1 MEQKINKY
9 KLWYKIFLTV
19 GLFGLVDIV
28 VGVLLKNAGTG
39 FGQDG
44 GGLTFMIIYAFKYL
58 FGTKVAVAFLPF
70 IMIISTTWFIWLGVS
85 AVLRRKIKKLEK
97 ETSVTNKAESE
108 KPVVN
113 N

>member
-1 MEQKINKY
+1 MQQKIKKY
-9 KLWYKIFLTV
+9 QLWYKVFLTV

-58 FGTKVAVAFLPF
+58 FKSRIEIMENGPSSPQDIFRGFLF
-70 IMIISTTWFIWLGVS
+70 
-85 AVLRRKIKKLEK
+85 
-97 ETSVTNKAESE
+97 
-108 KPVVN
+108 
-113 N
+113 